1 MNQIDRIN
9 NYEQILNNSNKIIKN
24 LEKAINDLNNIQ
36 SDIKSLNNYYG
47 SNEWYQDVNDDNL
60 GLLPKDLNKGILSED
75 AIYNLLISNK
85 EVAIELLEVATNIL
99 KNN

>member
-9 NYEQILNNSNKIIKN
+9 KYEHILNNSNKIINN
-24 LEKAINDLNNIQ
+24 LEKTINDLNNIQ
-36 SDIKSLNNYYG
+36 SDIKSLNDYYG
-47 SNEWYQDVNDDNL
+47 SNEWYKDIDDDKL
-60 GLLPKDLNKGILSED
+60 GLLPKDINKGILSED

-85 EVAIELLEVATNIL
+85 EIAIEMLETATNIL